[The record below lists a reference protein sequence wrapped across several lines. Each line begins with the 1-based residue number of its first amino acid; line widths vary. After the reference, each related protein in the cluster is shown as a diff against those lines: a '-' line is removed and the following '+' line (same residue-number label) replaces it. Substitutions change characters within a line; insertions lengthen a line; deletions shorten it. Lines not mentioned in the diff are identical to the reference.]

1 MQQKTII
8 ATTDNPAG
16 VIQAPPKHPATVVGG
31 YRDPLVNDVSMSLS
45 EGSFS
50 YDAEIKEA
58 ALGAL
63 FKAANESA
71 VAAIKAGSTSPT
83 ATLEHL
89 SGKAAQM
96 RGTLGVDR
104 LSDGRNLSVEATKK
118 AASETYTNV
127 LEALCDKDTSVPPVA
142 HSGNAN
148 DVQWE
153 FHELPVCNT
162 LEMLDSLLSCIEEV
176 MERRNRYPFHNA
188 TLPRDILSPERSTC
202 AKEDDK
208 ETSLKPM
215 IVEQDQIMD
224 DWVRSCDQ
232 LSGAAA
238 CTREDDKETNLK
250 AMIVA
255 LDQIMDDWARSC
267 DQSSGGAAC
276 TREDDKET
284 NLKAMTV
291 EQDQIMDDWARSCD
305 QSSGGAACT
314 REDDKETNLKAMTV
328 EQDQIMD
335 DWVRSCDQSSGGAAC
350 TREDDKETNLKAMTV
365 EQDQIMDDWV
375 RSCDQSSGGAAC
387 TREDDKETNLKAMTV
402 EQDQIM
408 DDWVRSC
415 DQSSGGAACTRE
427 DDKETNLKAM
437 IVALDQIMDDW
448 VRSLGSPQNAQLN
461 TAVVKLGT
469 DHRCESPYNPL
480 ATTDGYEGVR
490 MFENS
495 TMRQIS
501 EQVMEPA
508 INIES
513 IFWRLFGSRMTE
525 VFRSMKGRFHSIP
538 VGLKSSDDL
547 IKLHP
552 CHAYASTVFQSVSD
566 NCRECEVPLSN
577 RNSSR
582 LSSACPLVAGAAAV
596 EKINPRFREIPSPE
610 HIYEECRPKWDNH
623 APTMNDSV
631 YELVGPF
638 DPTLKADAK
647 LL

>member
-1 MQQKTII
+1 MHHTRVIIYICHPLIPTTRKWGALFKELSHCVQQKTII

-50 YDAEIKEA
+50 CDAEIKEA

-83 ATLEHL
+83 TTLEHL

-96 RGTLGVDR
+96 RGTLGVDL

-127 LEALCDKDTSVPPVA
+127 LEALCDKDTPVPPVA

-148 DVQWE
+148 DLQWE

-232 LSGAAA
+232 LSGGAA

-255 LDQIMDDWARSC
+255 LDQIMDDWA
-267 DQSSGGAAC
+267 
-276 TREDDKET
+276 
-284 NLKAMTV
+284 
-291 EQDQIMDDWARSCD
+291 
-305 QSSGGAACT
+305 
-314 REDDKETNLKAMTV
+314 
-328 EQDQIMD
+328 
-335 DWVRSCDQSSGGAAC
+335 RSCDQSSGGAAC

-513 IFWRLFGSRMTE
+513 IFWRLFGSRITE

>member
-1 MQQKTII
+1 
-8 ATTDNPAG
+8 
-16 VIQAPPKHPATVVGG
+16 
-31 YRDPLVNDVSMSLS
+31 MSLS
-45 EGSFS
+45 EGSVS
-50 YDAEIKEA
+50 CDAEIKEA

-96 RGTLGVDR
+96 RGTLGADL
-104 LSDGRNLSVEATKK
+104 LSDGRHLSVEAIKK

-127 LEALCDKDTSVPPVA
+127 PEALCDKDTPV
-142 HSGNAN
+142 
-148 DVQWE
+148 
-153 FHELPVCNT
+153 PVCNT
-162 LEMLDSLLSCIEEV
+162 LKMLDSLLSCIEED
-176 MERRNRYPFHNA
+176 MERNRYPFHNA

-202 AKEDDK
+202 
-208 ETSLKPM
+208 
-215 IVEQDQIMD
+215 
-224 DWVRSCDQ
+224 
-232 LSGAAA
+232 
-238 CTREDDKETNLK
+238 TREDDKETNLK
-250 AMIVA
+250 AMTVEQ
-255 LDQIMDDWARSC
+255 DQIMDGWVRSC
-267 DQSSGGAAC
+267 DQPSGGAAC

-291 EQDQIMDDWARSCD
+291 EQDQIMD
-305 QSSGGAACT
+305 G
-314 REDDKETNLKAMTV
+314 
-328 EQDQIMD
+328 
-335 DWVRSCDQSSGGAAC
+335 WVRSCDQSSGGAAC
-350 TREDDKETNLKAMTV
+350 TREDDKETNL
-365 EQDQIMDDWV
+365 E
-375 RSCDQSSGGAAC
+375 
-387 TREDDKETNLKAMTV
+387 
-402 EQDQIM
+402 
-408 DDWVRSC
+408 
-415 DQSSGGAACTRE
+415 
-427 DDKETNLKAM
+427 AM

-495 TMRQIS
+495 KMRQIS
-501 EQVMEPA
+501 DQVMEPA
-508 INIES
+508 INSES
-513 IFWRLFGSRMTE
+513 IFWRLFGSRIKD
-525 VFRSMKGRFHSIP
+525 VFRSIKGRFHSIP

-547 IKLHP
+547 IKLHT
-552 CHAYASTVFQSVSD
+552 CHAYASTVFQLVSD

-582 LSSACPLVAGAAAV
+582 LSSACPLVTGAAAM
-596 EKINPRFREIPSPE
+596 EKINHRSREIPSPE

-631 YELVGPF
+631 YELVGPS
-638 DPTLKADAK
+638 DPTLKADTK